1 MVNLPPDRSF
11 GHMIRDVNR
20 LFQKE
25 LGKRIAPHGVT
36 LGQWYALRVLW
47 MQDGLTQAEISQRAG
62 VAAPGIVAALRSL
75 IKRGFVVRDRHPTDQ
90 RKNIIF
96 LTKRGRQLE
105 TECIAQAV
113 RVNDIALSG
122 VSKADVEVCM
132 RVLHAARSGIEAI
145 GTEVDEVDEA
155 I

>member
-1 MVNLPPDRSF
+1 MDTLPPDRSL

-25 LGKRIAPHGVT
+25 LGRRIAAHGVT

-47 MQDGLTQAEISQRAG
+47 IQDGLTQAEISQRAG
-62 VAAPGIVAALRSL
+62 VAPPGIVSALRGL
-75 IKRGFVVRDRHPTDQ
+75 IKRGIVVRDRHPTDQ

-105 TECIAQAV
+105 NLCIAEARQ
-113 RVNDIALSG
+113 VNEMALAEVPPDELDICL
-122 VSKADVEVCM
+122 
-132 RVLHAARSGIEAI
+132 RVLHIARRRIETVAADLEEVGEA
-145 GTEVDEVDEA
+145 V
-155 I
+155 

>member
-1 MVNLPPDRSF
+1 MTDLPPDRSF

-47 MQDGLTQAEISQRAG
+47 IQDGLTQAEISQRAG

-75 IKRGFVVRDRHPTDQ
+75 IKRGIVVRDRHPTDQ
-90 RKNIIF
+90 RKNLIF
-96 LTKRGRQLE
+96 LTKHGRQLE
-105 TECIAQAV
+105 NVCLAEAIS
-113 RVNDIALSG
+113 VNGIALKG
-122 VSKADVEVCM
+122 VSESDMETCM
-132 RVLHAARSGIEAI
+132 RVLHVARSRMDALA
-145 GTEVDEVDEA
+145 TELSDVDEA
-155 I
+155 V